1 MASLTAEQSRTIRL
15 PIHIVE
21 KLNSLKKA
29 QRELSQSLGRKP
41 TLEEIAQSL
50 KVKPEK
56 IREYLQ
62 VSKQPVSLE
71 LRVGDNQ
78 DTELIEILPDES
90 ISPDEWVDIDF
101 MRQNLK
107 DLLVSL
113 TPIQREI
120 LTLRFGLDNSHQLS
134 LTEVGLRLN
143 LSRERIRQLEYKA
156 LTILRRQRSDIK
168 EYLN

>member
-1 MASLTAEQSRTIRL
+1 
-15 PIHIVE
+15 
-21 KLNSLKKA
+21 
-29 QRELSQSLGRKP
+29 
-41 TLEEIAQSL
+41 
-50 KVKPEK
+50 
-56 IREYLQ
+56 
-62 VSKQPVSLE
+62 

-168 EYLN
+168 EYLY